1 MESVTP
7 KHKHYIYRHEIEN
20 YFVDYI
26 KREFSEQYLSGQSQ
40 TGFHSYSASFI
51 INPQSYDTAEFLKTL
66 LTHGKKRIGTGVMIY
81 TGGSYALDLHN
92 KGSEFLVYKKKNRND
107 RRKIRQIPKSELELV
122 MIRPHNHKGYIKY
135 MVIDAVE
142 QFSSKHKREIG
153 EIQWRVQR

>member
-7 KHKHYIYRHEIEN
+7 KHRHYIYRHEIEN
-20 YFVDYI
+20 YFGAFI
-26 KREFSEQYLSGQSQ
+26 KSEFSEKYLSGQSQ
-40 TGFHSYSASFI
+40 TGYHIYSASFV

-66 LTHGKKRIGTGVMIY
+66 ATHGKKRIGTGVMIY

-92 KGSEFLVYKKKNRND
+92 KGSEFLVYKKKNKND
-107 RRKIRQIPKSELELV
+107 RRKIRQIPKSELDLV
-122 MIRPHNHKGYIKY
+122 MIRPHNHKGYIRN
-135 MVIDAVE
+135 MVEYSIQ